1 MCLLNYCKQE
11 NVITKVT
18 VILILIV
25 QFILSNILATLKAQ
39 EVVFYIKRQKPN

>member
-11 NVITKVT
+11 NVLTKAT

-39 EVVFYIKRQKPN
+39 EVVFYTKRQKPN